1 MKRRL
6 AAIAALRLM
15 AASTVLAAVLAVQL
29 FPRGLTVFACIAVAV
44 AAAWWALLRRSLP
57 RLLGAGTC
65 VLLLV
70 GAILLIVLEGRPVQD
85 VLVAAGIALSLAAA
99 RAVFAVHTELPAAR
113 PPARPVLFYNPKSG
127 GGSRRLAVG
136 DDPRMRLG
144 CGPRDLA
151 CHGVRI
157 AVAAR

>member
-6 AAIAALRLM
+6 AAIAALLLM
-15 AASTVLAAVLAVQL
+15 AASIVLAAVLAVQL
-29 FPRGLTVFACIAVAV
+29 FPRGLTVFACLAVAV
-44 AAAWWALLRRSLP
+44 AAAWWALLRRGLP
-57 RLLGAGTC
+57 RLLGAGAC

-70 GAILLIVLEGRPVQD
+70 GAVLLIVLEGRPVQD

-127 GGSRRLAVG
+127 GGKAERFKVADEARARGIEPIELQPRR
-136 DDPRMRLG
+136 
-144 CGPRDLA
+144 
-151 CHGVRI
+151 
-157 AVAAR
+157 